1 MNLALVLILCYFAS
15 CLSHPSPPPTLPL
28 LPHQVRYSLVS
39 SPSAEMTV
47 TAISTSLTLTS
58 LTPLTQYRIDVRA
71 RNSVDFSDYSSVVTL
86 ETSFEGE
93 G

>member
-1 MNLALVLILCYFAS
+1 MNLALVLILCI
-15 CLSHPSPPPTLPL
+15 LPLPPLPSSTLPL

-58 LTPLTQYRIDVRA
+58 LTPLTQYRIDVRT

>member
-1 MNLALVLILCYFAS
+1 M
-15 CLSHPSPPPTLPL
+15 
-28 LPHQVRYSLVS
+28 RYSLVS